1 MLDLFYPLREGIL
14 MKKLTM
20 FLLAC
25 FVFGACAGVSVDKST
40 EYLAK
45 GEMYHKI
52 GRAQKALKY
61 LNKAI
66 AEDPSNAQAY
76 LSRGSLFYSVGEYD
90 NAIADFNLVLEADK
104 NVPELYSAL
113 GAAYAAKGEYKEG
126 REALLKSLEL
136 YPNNVAA
143 LNSLGG
149 IYYSTENYNAAIEQ
163 YSKALEL
170 RPVQGIFYMRGV
182 CYEKLGMQEKAADD
196 FAKADFLAGVS
207 AQ

>member
-1 MLDLFYPLREGIL
+1 MRKTALLFLVI
-14 MKKLTM
+14 
-20 FLLAC
+20 
-25 FVFGACAGVSVDKST
+25 FVCCACAGVTVDKST

-45 GEMYHKI
+45 GEMYHKT

-66 AEDPSNAQAY
+66 AEDPANAQAY

-90 NAIADFNLVLEADK
+90 NAIADFNVVLEADK
-104 NVPELYSAL
+104 NVPELYAAL

-126 REALLKSLEL
+126 RDALLKSLEL

-163 YSKALEL
+163 YGKALDIRAVPE
-170 RPVQGIFYMRGV
+170 IFYMRGL
-182 CYEKLGMQEKAADD
+182 CYEKLGMQDKADAD